1 MHLAP
6 ARSTQKDFIGDAM
19 FSLVPSVYMRH
30 VYVHVSLCLDF
41 SPCRLPPALLH
52 ELECHLPQEVFSDT
66 LGLWALLSSHGIH
79 VLYKFGDPQSSG
91 QV

>member
-1 MHLAP
+1 
-6 ARSTQKDFIGDAM
+6 M
-19 FSLVPSVYMRH
+19 FSLVPSEYMGF
-30 VYVHVSLCLDF
+30 LCLDF
-41 SPCRLPPALLH
+41 SPCRLPLALLH